1 LKVWFKNRR
10 AKIRQQAAQGK
21 PIVSNSESDAAGK
34 TPPKLK
40 KSSGGG
46 SSPGRHSGTPP
57 SSSGGH
63 GGGFTVKSEAR
74 SPVGLPDSSSSSAGT
89 EGGVVGPLTN
99 FYFCLDLCISTVTE
113 TEASLLRYFCV
124 LIP

>member
-1 LKVWFKNRR
+1 LSAKKFYDKIFHLQVWFKNRR

-46 SSPGRHSGTPP
+46 GGGSSPGRHAGTPP
-57 SSSGGH
+57 SSSSGGGGH
-63 GGGFTVKSEAR
+63 GFIVKSEAR
-74 SPVGLPDSSSSSAGT
+74 SPVGLPDSSSSSAG
-89 EGGVVGPLTN
+89 
-99 FYFCLDLCISTVTE
+99 
-113 TEASLLRYFCV
+113 A
-124 LIP
+124 

>member
-1 LKVWFKNRR
+1 MDFLAAEKVYFNKIFMCCSALQVWFKNRR

-46 SSPGRHSGTPP
+46 GSGSPGRHAGTPP
-57 SSSGGH
+57 SSSSGGGGH
-63 GGGFTVKSEAR
+63 GFIVKSEAR
-74 SPVGLPDSSSSSAGT
+74 SPVGLPDSSSSSAGM
-89 EGGVVGPLTN
+89 
-99 FYFCLDLCISTVTE
+99 
-113 TEASLLRYFCV
+113 
-124 LIP
+124 